1 MERTVG
7 VEPTSPD
14 WKPGAQPPIPSPRTG
29 AASGNRTRVFA
40 MATRRSAIELPPL
53 IWRPHQELH
62 LGLRLCR
69 PLHRCS
75 AMWSEIGWV
84 GRSRTCDLR
93 VNSSALLPAELLP
106 NAMGAAS
113 ITSFGE
119 GAALKTD
126 SPVLGMAAVSWYD
139 HNTLLGA
146 SECGKP
152 MCMVSRAQ
160 SIATNNTGIAKT
172 FLQRSV
178 ISGFGSRLRLRALA
192 QLLQIAPYLNN
203 VLDVRSHLACS
214 Q

>member
-1 MERTVG
+1 MGLEAISVQRL
-7 VEPTSPD
+7 EPNASLELATS
-14 WKPGAQPPIPSPRTG
+14 
-29 AASGNRTRVFA
+29 A

-62 LGLRLCR
+62 LGRRLCR

-75 AMWSEIGWV
+75 AMWSKIGCV

-106 NAMGAAS
+106 NEREAAS

-119 GAALKTD
+119 MAALKTD

-146 SECGKP
+146 SRFDYGALIP
-152 MCMVSRAQ
+152 
-160 SIATNNTGIAKT
+160 
-172 FLQRSV
+172 L
-178 ISGFGSRLRLRALA
+178 FGRRRQDWCARQDSNLHE
-192 QLLQIAPYLNN
+192 P
-203 VLDVRSHLACS
+203 V
-214 Q
+214 